1 VGQKLE
7 KQLLENERLR
17 ERLKELEDKLQAGEQ
32 AAEVAR
38 NLAESLDQE
47 LSVVSTQLTEAT
59 GQVER
64 AEGRMALAAQ
74 EQKNT
79 TAEQHRL
86 EGELSALEAKLNA
99 VTSEAAGLEAQV
111 LDLQAAMQA
120 AIAEQTAR
128 EQALQGAQAEVAT
141 ASRAVEEKKG
151 QIVAI
156 LQLEAEKK
164 NAALAADR
172 AGEEA
177 AKRIARL
184 GGERE
189 KAEAEAE
196 QNRAAMAAVTEQQA
210 SLAALRDQAANE
222 ATRIRRERQEADAQL
237 QELQQKGSAIR
248 EQIQGASSRL
258 GAIEEMMNA
267 FEGYQKGTR
276 TVLQGREHGQPW
288 AAEVEGAV
296 AEVIRTEPKY
306 EKAVEI
312 ALGGAIQNIITA
324 TDVGAKAAI
333 EHLKRTNGGRATFLP
348 LSTIRA
354 NSFRPDEEREFK
366 GATGIIGV
374 AIDLVRFED
383 QFRPAM
389 ASLLG
394 RTLIATDIDG
404 ALAFGRKTGQRYRI
418 VTLDGE
424 LLAAG
429 GALTGGSTG
438 GQGSGLLS
446 RERERDDLTARIAL
460 LKEDLA
466 ATRKQYEECQ
476 AQKAA
481 LEKAGAKRRVRA
493 AGRGDQNHP
502 GRRRSPAAGRRSEA
516 LE

>member
-1 VGQKLE
+1 VFFCSC
-7 KQLLENERLR
+7 
-17 ERLKELEDKLQAGEQ
+17 
-32 AAEVAR
+32 AA
-38 NLAESLDQE
+38 
-47 LSVVSTQLTEAT
+47 
-59 GQVER
+59 
-64 AEGRMALAAQ
+64 
-74 EQKNT
+74 
-79 TAEQHRL
+79 
-86 EGELSALEAKLNA
+86 
-99 VTSEAAGLEAQV
+99 
-111 LDLQAAMQA
+111 
-120 AIAEQTAR
+120 
-128 EQALQGAQAEVAT
+128 
-141 ASRAVEEKKG
+141 
-151 QIVAI
+151 
-156 LQLEAEKK
+156 
-164 NAALAADR
+164 
-172 AGEEA
+172 
-177 AKRIARL
+177 
-184 GGERE
+184 
-189 KAEAEAE
+189 
-196 QNRAAMAAVTEQQA
+196 
-210 SLAALRDQAANE
+210 
-222 ATRIRRERQEADAQL
+222 
-237 QELQQKGSAIR
+237 SAIR

-312 ALGGAIQNIITA
+312 ALGGAIQNIITT

-366 GATGIIGV
+366 GAPGIIGV
-374 AIDLVRFED
+374 AIDLVRFEEK
-383 QFRPAM
+383 FRPAM

-394 RTLIATDIDG
+394 RTLIATDIDA
-404 ALAFGRKTGQRYRI
+404 ALAFGRKTGQRFRL

-446 RERERDDLTARIAL
+446 RERERDDLTARIAQ
-460 LKEDLA
+460 LKEELA

-481 LEKAGAKRRVRA
+481 LEKQVQNAELELRAVETRITQAEGEARRLAGEAKRWTDTLAGFQTEVDLIQSDAQAGAASAEGLRAELIQLAERKAALEAEVAAMTA
-493 AGRGDQNHP
+493 AGQERLVALDEQTRELTATQVKLAELAQELKGLTAQRSRLAAPWDTRQDPQTLEVDKDGSSPVGAPHARIRSRSP
-502 GRRRSPAAGRRSEA
+502 CLPRPTAPCGTTRRTSRRRSPAGRWESKG
-516 LE
+516 